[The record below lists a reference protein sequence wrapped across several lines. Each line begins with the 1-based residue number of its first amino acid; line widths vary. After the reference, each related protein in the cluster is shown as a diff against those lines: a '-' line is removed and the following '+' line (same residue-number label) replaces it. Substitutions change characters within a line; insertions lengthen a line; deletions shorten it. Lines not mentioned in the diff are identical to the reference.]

1 MSNINRIFIPKKGQ
15 SLKNGSVPSLG
26 FTLTISIADWIWLD
40 MIGCD
45 WVWLDMIDYDWK
57 ILLSGK
63 TLRWETIGLPD
74 IRCCN
79 RIIHVQEDV
88 QELSLEDMRLLE
100 SAPSFHFSF
109 PCSTHPSSMSRP
121 PSFFPFFPSY
131 PCPRSYLSVVCLTIN
146 KTDM

>member
-26 FTLTISIADWIWLD
+26 FMPTISIADWMSSVLASP
-40 MIGCD
+40 
-45 WVWLDMIDYDWK
+45 
-57 ILLSGK
+57 ILF
-63 TLRWETIGLPD
+63 
-74 IRCCN
+74 
-79 RIIHVQEDV
+79 
-88 QELSLEDMRLLE
+88 LL
-100 SAPSFHFSF
+100 
-109 PCSTHPSSMSRP
+109 P

>member
-26 FTLTISIADWIWLD
+26 FTPTISIADWMSSVLASP
-40 MIGCD
+40 
-45 WVWLDMIDYDWK
+45 
-57 ILLSGK
+57 IL
-63 TLRWETIGLPD
+63 
-74 IRCCN
+74 
-79 RIIHVQEDV
+79 
-88 QELSLEDMRLLE
+88 
-100 SAPSFHFSF
+100 
-109 PCSTHPSSMSRP
+109 CSCFP